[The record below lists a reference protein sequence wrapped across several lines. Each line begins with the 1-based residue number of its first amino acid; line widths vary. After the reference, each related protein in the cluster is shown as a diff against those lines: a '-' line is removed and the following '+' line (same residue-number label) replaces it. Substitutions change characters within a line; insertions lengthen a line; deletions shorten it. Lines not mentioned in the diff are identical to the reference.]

1 VGESIVVCRRIVI
14 LFFLALSVW
23 PGCHSTS
30 PLLQPTKTI
39 SETVHVPR
47 TVERLAVIYP
57 SSAERVVMHAYSVL
71 EGAAFQ
77 LKELRPSLQI
87 VDRSDLQSIL
97 LEQRLQ
103 LEGGVSDDTA
113 IRVGKLLGVDSV
125 LLYRVEGPTAREQAL
140 AMFHRDVPPLLVTS
154 KIIMVESAEVVF
166 HNVVTSPVEH
176 AAEEGVMFA
185 KNQSYLRAAMER
197 GIAQT
202 ILDLQQAF
210 R

>member
-1 VGESIVVCRRIVI
+1 MVACQRIVI
-14 LFFLALSVW
+14 FFSLALSVW
-23 PGCHSTS
+23 PGCQAVS
-30 PLLQPTKTI
+30 PLVQPTKTI
-39 SETVHVPR
+39 SDTVHVPQ

-57 SSAERVVMHAYSVL
+57 ISAERVLMNAYSVL

-77 LKELRPSLQI
+77 LKELRPSLHI
-87 VDRSDLQSIL
+87 VDRSDLQTIL
-97 LEQRLQ
+97 VEQWLQ
-103 LEGGVSDDTA
+103 LEGGVSDVTA

-140 AMFHRDVPPLLVTS
+140 AVFHREMPPLLVSS
-154 KIIMVESAEVVF
+154 KVIMVESAEVVF

-176 AAEEGVMFA
+176 PGDEGGTFA
-185 KNQSYLRAAMER
+185 GSQSYLRAAMER